1 MCVCKRWP
9 FDWKTPFGYAL
20 AWIAQGA
27 GLASIMI
34 TVTLIIGI
42 IFGSCWL
49 FIAIAEDITNDMTAF
64 NRTVETSKYKN
75 YRAEMIERFCDVIQN
90 YTEAKQ

>member
-1 MCVCKRWP
+1 MCKRWP
-9 FDWKTPFGYAL
+9 FDWKTPFGYSL
-20 AWIAQGA
+20 AWVAQSA

-49 FIAIAEDITNDMTAF
+49 FVAIAEDITNDMTAF
-64 NRTVETSKYKN
+64 NRIVETLKYKN
-75 YRAEMIERFCDVIQN
+75 DCAELIDRFCDVIQI